1 MRVRR
6 RLPAGA
12 IAVVVALGLIT
23 ATVGACTDPK
33 TSQVNPDDTLTDAEV
48 DREHEAGEQDYQNRF
63 AQWLLEFEAGPVDLR
78 LLPRAPIMVTEEE
91 GSPTLGSAL
100 QAADIVVLGEGRSVS
115 FRADGTA
122 WVVIQPARVLKG
134 TPATTYEVEHM
145 GGPEPWPDWDSPTLG
160 FAEGSPWLLPGDR
173 AVLFLEKDT
182 SRGVLNVQ
190 SWSGT
195 YAVSPAGIVHALEGN
210 VFGSP
215 FDGMTVDEFL
225 AEVDLTLQ

>member
-1 MRVRR
+1 MQIRW

-33 TSQVNPDDTLTDAEV
+33 TSQVNPDDALTDAEV

-100 QAADIVVLGEGRSVS
+100 QAADIVVWVRRVRCHSVRTARHGWS
-115 FRADGTA
+115 FSQRACSRA
-122 WVVIQPARVLKG
+122 
-134 TPATTYEVEHM
+134 
-145 GGPEPWPDWDSPTLG
+145 
-160 FAEGSPWLLPGDR
+160 LLR
-173 AVLFLEKDT
+173 
-182 SRGVLNVQ
+182 
-190 SWSGT
+190 
-195 YAVSPAGIVHALEGN
+195 
-210 VFGSP
+210 
-215 FDGMTVDEFL
+215 
-225 AEVDLTLQ
+225 